1 MTSTPTAHH
10 LRRAGWLAALVL
22 LSLAIAPAES
32 DAAGGPTLAAAAHDA
47 RFEVLK
53 DEGGKLAIDEVA
65 HLDDARWQ
73 PVTRPNPNFGFTHAV
88 YWGRFRVDD
97 PPPAESQRLVVFRY
111 PLLDR
116 VEVFTAQPDGSYRR
130 QVSGD
135 RLRFSERPYDN
146 HLLVFDLTT
155 PANPGHW
162 VYFRADSGS
171 SMQLGFDVLT
181 PAQLTRV
188 ESDQMFRHGAYYGLM
203 LALAL
208 YNAFLFLAIRN
219 RAYFWYVVYT
229 LTFTFTQMGLDGL
242 APRYLLPEH
251 PGAANTYVPLL
262 VALLLPPPLR
272 FAQEFLATRQ
282 LVPRM
287 HRFVSGFLW
296 FTIVP
301 VLVALF
307 GPYQVSI
314 RMAAG
319 LAMVVSILCAVVGVM
334 VLRKGYRP
342 ARYYVIA
349 WFAVITGTILY
360 ICVSFGL
367 LPVNAFFNDIQRIGS
382 GLEVVLLSFALGD
395 HISMIN
401 REKDAA
407 KAEAVAM
414 ERDLALTGAVQQLFL
429 PKEESFRSP
438 ALALTGFYAPA
449 ARCGGD
455 WWWYEPLPD
464 GRVRVL
470 LGDVTGHGA
479 GAAMVTAGVAAAYRA
494 LPEGVRHGSDVRAV
508 IAALNES
515 LVGICSGAHHMTLAA
530 LDLDPAQGRARFF
543 SAGAPAALVM
553 HADAS
558 IEHVGAVGRPLG
570 DPELVVGE
578 AELPLRA
585 GDRLFLFSDGLPEMA
600 RKNGRQLGYRG
611 VSKLLAET
619 RGNANGEARVQLSAA
634 LDVVR
639 QSHPQQDDIAFV
651 LVDVG
656 DVGVEPTT
664 GPAGTP
670 VPGLQI
676 SDDRPLHSPG
686 LDAPAR
692 AMKGIGATS

>member
-1 MTSTPTAHH
+1 MNPKPTAHH
-10 LRRAGWLAALVL
+10 LRRAAAFVLLVL
-22 LSLAIAPAES
+22 LGVAAAPATAS
-32 DAAGGPTLAAAAHDA
+32 AGSSLTLAAAAHEHT
-47 RFEVLK
+47 RFEVLR
-53 DEGGKLAIDEVA
+53 DEGGQLGIADIARAE
-65 HLDDARWQ
+65 DARWTL
-73 PVTRPNPNFGFTHAV
+73 VTRPDPNFGFTHAV
-88 YWGRFRVDD
+88 YWGRFHVDN
-97 PPPAESQRLVVFRY
+97 PLPSESQRLIVFHY
-111 PLLDR
+111 PLLDSL
-116 VEVFTAQPDGSYRR
+116 EVFIAQPDGSFRT
-130 QVSGD
+130 QLNGD
-135 RLRFSERPYDN
+135 HLPYSQRPYDN

-155 PANPGHW
+155 PASQGHW
-162 VYFRADSGS
+162 VYFRAAGTS

-181 PAQLTRV
+181 PAELLKKESNQLL
-188 ESDQMFRHGAYYGLM
+188 RHGAYYGLM

-208 YNAFLFLAIRN
+208 YNAFLFLGIRN

-229 LTFTFTQMGLDGL
+229 LVFTFTQMALDGL
-242 APRYLLPEH
+242 AQRYFLPEA
-251 PGAANTYVPLL
+251 PAAAQTCVPLL
-262 VALLLPPPLR
+262 VSLLLPPTLR
-272 FAQEFLATRQ
+272 FAQVFLSTKQ
-282 LVPRM
+282 HVPRV
-287 HRFVSGFLW
+287 HRFVTGLLW
-296 FTIVP
+296 FTLVP
-301 VLVALF
+301 IAVALF
-307 GPYQVSI
+307 GPYGVSI

-319 LAMVVSILCAVVGVM
+319 LAMLVSILCFVLGVM
-334 VLRKGYRP
+334 VLRRGYRP
-342 ARYYVIA
+342 ARYYVIGC
-349 WFAVITGTILY
+349 FAVITGTLLY
-360 ICVSFGL
+360 SCVSFGL
-367 LPVNAFFNDIQRIGS
+367 LPVNAFFNDVQRIGS

-429 PKEESFRSP
+429 PKEEAFRSP

-494 LPEGVRHGSDVRAV
+494 LPEDVRHGEDVRRV

-530 LDLDPAQGRARFF
+530 LDVDPRHGRAHFF
-543 SAGAPAALVM
+543 SAGAPAALVLR
-553 HADAS
+553 ADAS
-558 IEHVGAVGRPLG
+558 IEHLGAVGRPLG
-570 DPELVVGE
+570 DPKLVVGE
-578 AELPLRA
+578 AHLSLHA
-585 GDRLFLFSDGLPEMA
+585 GDRLFVFSDGLPEMA
-600 RKNGRQLGYRG
+600 RANGRQLGYRG

-619 RGNANGEARVQLSAA
+619 RANSNAEARAQLSAA

-656 DVGVEPTT
+656 DVGAEAT
-664 GPAGTP
+664 ADAA
-670 VPGLQI
+670 LQI
-676 SDDRPLHSPG
+676 SAERPFVSSG

-692 AMKGIGATS
+692 TSSKGMGITS